1 MNTTANILEDR
12 SAAPTFFPATD
23 DGYNNVWDL
32 GGESP
37 MTDVGDGKPK
47 NGRKGNDRKE
57 LPHSGVGVKRKGGE
71 RRSRGCA
78 GHMDRVDACGWSW
91 PAKTAPYD

>member
-1 MNTTANILEDR
+1 VNTTANILEDR

-47 NGRKGNDRKE
+47 NGSKGNDPRMGKK
-57 LPHSGVGVKRKGGE
+57 VRYANQV
-71 RRSRGCA
+71 
-78 GHMDRVDACGWSW
+78 
-91 PAKTAPYD
+91 APTYNPYGNDKKPEEDFRLDPVQI